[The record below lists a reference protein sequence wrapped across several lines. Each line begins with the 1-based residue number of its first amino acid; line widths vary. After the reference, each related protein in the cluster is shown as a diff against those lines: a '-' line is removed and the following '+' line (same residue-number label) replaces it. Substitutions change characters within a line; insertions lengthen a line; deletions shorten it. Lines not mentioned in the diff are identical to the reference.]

1 MEKIIIPVPKS
12 VRYISDWSGFSL
24 PENPSI
30 LNKQITGCGFT
41 EWCITNDKPSILC
54 SPRKILLENKEEQHS
69 GEVLYVRNELD
80 RVLDVDRDLSLGKP
94 NLKAAK
100 KEEPLSDEEKS
111 KIKTALETMKN
122 NIITYYFNCV
132 QSCKPCKILTT
143 YDSFRHVKDAL
154 GSSIEQFD
162 IVVDEFQS
170 IFTDSKFKSDTE
182 LEFLNYLRDLKK
194 VYFVSATPMMD
205 EYLEMLSE
213 FKDLPYYVLDWKAEN
228 PGRIIKPQL
237 DVISCQRIL
246 DAAERA
252 IRPYLSG
259 NFEKSIFVDSEGKI
273 QEIES
278 RELVIYVNSVK
289 NICDIIR
296 RNGLTYDNTNVLCAN
311 TSDNKQKIR
320 RAFGFTKK
328 SDPSG
333 IGKVPKRGEPHKM
346 FTLCTRTVYL
356 GADFYSTC
364 AKSLILSDA
373 NVDSL
378 AVDIT
383 LDLPQILGRQRLE
396 ENPWKNRATLYYRS
410 VLKKNVTT
418 AEDFKKFVQT
428 KMDRTESL
436 LRSYGNALDIDKH
449 NLADNYQYVA
459 KTKNYRDDY
468 VAVNVHG
475 GKDLVP
481 VINNLVLVSE
491 IRAFEIQQVDYKDRF
506 SVFKAISD
514 NIDNDFENKILDF
527 VEKFNKIT
535 IFSEKMRLLCL
546 SNFSDSELSAVL
558 ELIPILYK
566 NYYNTLGKSKIGA
579 LSYKKHLLDK
589 ECSRILNNQGVASS
603 CAERIVNYFCIG
615 NRYLKTEI
623 KQALSVI
630 YKDTGLDLTPK
641 ASDLEKYF
649 ELKEVNLVDHSTNK
663 RVKGFEILSKKE

>member
-41 EWCITNDKPSILC
+41 EWAIRNDINLVLC
-54 SPRKILLENKEEQHS
+54 SPRKILLENKTEQHPS
-69 GEVLYVRNELD
+69 EVYYVKNELD
-80 RVLDVDRDLSLGKP
+80 QVLNVDKDLSKP
-94 NLKAAK
+94 DLKAARK
-100 KEEPLSDEEKS
+100 QEELTDAEKAKIRELVEE
-111 KIKTALETMKN
+111 MKD
-122 NIITYYFNCV
+122 NIRIYQFNCI

-154 GSSIEQFD
+154 GEDIKNYF

-182 LEFLNYLRDLKK
+182 LEFLNHLRDLQK
-194 VYFVSATPMMD
+194 VSFVSATPMID
-205 EYLEMLSE
+205 EYLEMLDE
-213 FKDLPYYVLDWKAEN
+213 FKNLPYYELDWAIEN
-228 PGRIIKPQL
+228 PSRIIKPQL
-237 DVISCQRIL
+237 EIIPCQRIL
-246 DAAERA
+246 DAAER
-252 IRPYLSG
+252 IIKTYQEG
-259 NFEKSIFVDSEGKI
+259 DFEKSIFVDSGGKI

-311 TSDNKQKIR
+311 TSDNIKKIR

-333 IGKVPKRGEPHKM
+333 IGKVPGKKESHKM

-356 GADFYSTC
+356 GADFYSRC
-364 AKSLILSDA
+364 AKTLILSDA
-373 NVDSL
+373 NVDCL

-410 VLKKNVTT
+410 ILKKNVTT

-449 NLADNYQYVA
+449 NLADTYQYVA
-459 KTKNYRDDY
+459 KTKNYKDNY

-491 IRAFEIQQVDYKDRF
+491 IRAFQIQQVDYKDRF
-506 SVFKAISD
+506 SVLKAVSEELDVENKAIMEF
-514 NIDNDFENKILDF
+514 IEEFESKSLFPEKMKLLCECNLSEDTIKVILD
-527 VEKFNKIT
+527 
-535 IFSEKMRLLCL
+535 LLPMV
-546 SNFSDSELSAVL
+546 F
-558 ELIPILYK
+558 K
-566 NYYNTLGKSKIGA
+566 NYYVTLGKARIKSLNYRKNF
-579 LSYKKHLLDK
+579 LDK
-589 ECSRILNNQGVASS
+589 ECSRLKGNQENSGKLKDLIYAKV
-603 CAERIVNYFCIG
+603 EIG
-615 NRYLKTEI
+615 KKYTKQYLKELLAQIYVEAGI
-623 KQALSVI
+623 KEAPKSTAL
-630 YKDTGLDLTPK
+630 
-641 ASDLEKYF
+641 EEYF
-649 ELKEVNLVDHSTNK
+649 ELKKIQTTNK
-663 RVKGFEILSKKE
+663 ETGKRDNGFLIVGIKS

>member
-80 RVLDVDRDLSLGKP
+80 KVLDVDRDLSLGKP

-205 EYLEMLSE
+205 EYLEMLPE

-252 IRPYLSG
+252 IRPYLSRD
-259 NFEKSIFVDSEGKI
+259 FDKSIFVDSEGKI

-278 RELVIYVNSVK
+278 KELVIYVNSVK

-311 TSDNKQKIR
+311 TSDNIKKIR
-320 RAFGFTKK
+320 RVFGFTKK

-333 IGKVPKRGEPHKM
+333 IGKIPKRGEPHKM

-428 KMDRTESL
+428 KMDRTENL
-436 LRSYGNALDIDKH
+436 LSIFEKGNTAEKH
-449 NLADNYQYVA
+449 NLADAYQKLA
-459 KTKNYRDDY
+459 KSFSYKDDY
-468 VAVNVHG
+468 VAVNTHG

-481 VINNLVLVSE
+481 VMNNLVLVSE

-506 SVFKAISD
+506 SVFNSINNVYSD
-514 NIDNDFENKILDF
+514 PIVEEFLKEFESKTLF
-527 VEKFNKIT
+527 P
-535 IFSEKMRLLCL
+535 EKMKLLC
-546 SNFSDSELSAVL
+546 ELTVEEGVL
-558 ELIPILYK
+558 CNILETIPLVFK
-566 NYYNTLGKSKIGA
+566 NYYQVLGKEKIKLLGYQKYQLDAEYDRMKNGKKRPVGLEQQIYSSFQVGSRYTKSDAKNTLKNIYEILGIIG
-579 LSYKKHLLDK
+579 
-589 ECSRILNNQGVASS
+589 I
-603 CAERIVNYFCIG
+603 
-615 NRYLKTEI
+615 
-623 KQALSVI
+623 
-630 YKDTGLDLTPK
+630 PK
-641 ASDLEKYF
+641 ASDLGEYF
-649 ELKEVNLVDHSTNK
+649 ELKDCKITVGSK
-663 RVKGFEILSKKE
+663 RENGFEILNKKNKE